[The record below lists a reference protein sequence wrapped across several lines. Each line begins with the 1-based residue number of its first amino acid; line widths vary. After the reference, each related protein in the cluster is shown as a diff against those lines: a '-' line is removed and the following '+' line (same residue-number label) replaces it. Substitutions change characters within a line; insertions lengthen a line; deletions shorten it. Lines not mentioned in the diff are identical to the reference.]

1 MIGLLGFSQSLKSQI
16 LLAIDIFIVCG
27 TGFCKK
33 VVYACINAAVRR
45 IRLFDVDA
53 EGLII
58 EPFTDG
64 KGGDLAVYPYD
75 TAFQTELIK
84 IAEIGIDGVLFG
96 DKGVVH
102 ILRLAVVFNSAE
114 CDTVVEILFCHQRE
128 FGAYFIETGKV
139 VPFAVEFSSC
149 QLNEVCGIIDVIP
162 VALVCIHSEAVG
174 GLPRESAYAFISL
187 MTSL

>member
-64 KGGDLAVYPYD
+64 KGGNLAVYACVNCANSLQTSIKSVD
-75 TAFQTELIK
+75 TFDAPGFPLW
-84 IAEIGIDGVLFG
+84 F
-96 DKGVVH
+96 
-102 ILRLAVVFNSAE
+102 
-114 CDTVVEILFCHQRE
+114 
-128 FGAYFIETGKV
+128 
-139 VPFAVEFSSC
+139 FA
-149 QLNEVCGIIDVIP
+149 P
-162 VALVCIHSEAVG
+162 VRA
-174 GLPRESAYAFISL
+174 
-187 MTSL
+187 